1 MVVMM
6 ILRVLVVA
14 LTILLAV
21 LLDHFILVQSLWV
34 EASKSIL
41 EIIPGRNELVV
52 DTSPIIIV

>member
-1 MVVMM
+1 M